1 MEDRKQKEIEYYDLE
16 AEQSSA
22 KETKEAGS
30 KTGFNPFLLESY
42 RFLYGLLGS
51 RCRGR
56 IILDYGCGTGVH
68 LANLAKIGRE
78 VIGIDL
84 SQKSL
89 EIAEKRLKNEK
100 LGGRAKVLLMDC
112 EKLEFPDN
120 SFDVVFDGG
129 TFSSLDFSNALS
141 EINRV
146 LKSNGILIGI
156 ETLGHNPLTNLKRK
170 INKIT
175 GKRTGWAA
183 GHIFKM
189 EDFKKAEKYFDKKD
203 AYFFHFVSWLAFPF
217 MNLPGGKILLKV
229 LERIDHFIL
238 LIFPFLKKYSF
249 KTVFVFYGKKIV

>member
-1 MEDRKQKEIEYYDLE
+1 MEARKQKEIEYYDLE
-16 AEQSSA
+16 AEQSSV
-22 KETKEAGS
+22 EEVKEAGS
-30 KTGFNPFLLESY
+30 KTGFDPFLLQSY

-56 IILDYGCGTGVH
+56 VILDYGCGIGVH
-68 LANLAKIGRE
+68 LASLAKIGRE

-100 LGGRAKVLLMDC
+100 LEGRAKVLLMDC

-129 TFSSLDFSNALS
+129 TFSSLYLDKVLP
-141 EINRV
+141 EIGRV
-146 LKSNGILIGI
+146 LKPNGILIGI

-170 INKIT
+170 INKLT
-175 GKRTGWAA
+175 GKRTEWAA
-183 GHIFKM
+183 GHILKM
-189 EDFKKAEKYFDKKD
+189 EDLKMAKKYFNKTE
-203 AYFFHFVSWLAFPF
+203 ARFFHLISWVAFPF
-217 MNLPGGKILLKV
+217 LNLPGGKILLKS

-238 LIFPFLKKYSF
+238 FIFPFFKRYSF
-249 KTVFVFYGKKIV
+249 KTVFVFYGKKII